1 MATLTITPIKVFVS
15 GETVTPTKLNELS
28 QSTVA
33 LTAGTIV
40 AADIASDAVTTAK
53 ILDAN
58 VTTAKLADS
67 AVTTSK
73 INASAVTGPKLAD
86 GMVVQVAQ
94 AETSAITLV
103 SSANSAHYFD
113 YSAALSNAQGIEI
126 VTQAITPTSATNKV
140 LVRVVCPYS
149 GSGSLTPIVAV
160 FRGSAT
166 APIATAWESISAAL
180 VGNLVLEFSDSPATT
195 SATTYRVRIG
205 RGGSAGWYNNAGID
219 GATIMGG
226 TLKTTLTLTEIK
238 AS

>member
-1 MATLTITPIKVFVS
+1 MATVTASYNWVS
-15 GETVTPTKLNELS
+15 GETVTPTKLN
-28 QSTVA
+28 STAAPTVVVA
-33 LTAGTIV
+33 
-40 AADIASDAVTTAK
+40 DNEVTTAK

-58 VTTAKLADS
+58 VTTAKIADANVTAAKLAS
-67 AVTTSK
+67 NAVETAK
-73 INASAVTGPKLAD
+73 INSGAVTGPKLAD
-86 GMVVQVAQ
+86 GMVVQVAR
-94 AETSAITLV
+94 AETSTITLV

-126 VTQAITPTSATNKV
+126 LTQAITPTSATNKV

-166 APIATAWESISAAL
+166 APIATAWESISSAL
-180 VGNLVLEFSDSPATT
+180 VGNLVLEFSDLPATT